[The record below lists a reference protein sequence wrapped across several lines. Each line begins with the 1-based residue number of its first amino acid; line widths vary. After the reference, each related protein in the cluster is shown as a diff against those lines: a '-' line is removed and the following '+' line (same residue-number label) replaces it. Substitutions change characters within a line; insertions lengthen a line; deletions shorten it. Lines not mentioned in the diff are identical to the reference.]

1 MHRLSPPHTPQ
12 SSSDPLLQQMPD
24 GGSAVLQHVPCAST
38 ATPPPPHTP
47 HASSASPTPQ
57 HRPDL
62 STAVPSP
69 AQHLPVTASMNPTQH
84 TLPTSTTPSTHGTVL
99 YTGMEQSVP
108 AQSGAHTHVPL
119 PVGTVVLLPVVAL
132 HTRCEPLQSA
142 STRQVHAARPGAS
155 PSATLHDS
163 VVGGLAEAELLL
175 MQAASGITSPLPLR
189 HTTVRLRVSAV
200 GWQVELEPLVGVGL
214 AAVLVAGAALHGPQ
228 GPTSHVDRARGQG
241 KVLQARDW
249 GGGGCTGRRAQGI
262 HTVARSHVHMHHDV
276 G

>member
-1 MHRLSPPHTPQ
+1 M
-12 SSSDPLLQQMPD
+12 
-24 GGSAVLQHVPCAST
+24 
-38 ATPPPPHTP
+38 
-47 HASSASPTPQ
+47 
-57 HRPDL
+57 
-62 STAVPSP
+62 
-69 AQHLPVTASMNPTQH
+69 
-84 TLPTSTTPSTHGTVL
+84 
-99 YTGMEQSVP
+99 P

-142 STRQVHAARPGAS
+142 STRQVHADRSGAS
-155 PSATLHDS
+155 PSATLHGS

-189 HTTVRLRVSAV
+189 HTTVRLCVSAV

-241 KVLQARDW
+241 KVLQARDCC
-249 GGGGCTGRRAQGI
+249 GGGCAHSDAGPGAMTPPTPGTMHVATPAVDTPLPQVREHADQDPVTCQYGTAAHGAPVQDIHVGGRGEPAALS
-262 HTVARSHVHMHHDV
+262 HTLAGTTAEKGWKADHAVTH
-276 G
+276 